1 MALVVAV
8 ILAMGRN
15 ADDAFP
21 PHADGAGSGPCDS
34 ASIRL
39 SLELIAAAIRVLD
52 YVLHLGEDGDGDVE
66 EVLRA
71 GIAQAPQLAGV
82 GVELP
87 AGERVLVLD
96 VDEAAAGDVANP
108 DLDGP
113 PRNVHFVAVVEL
125 EQVVHRRAI
134 AVVVRGLALVRE
146 LRHVLGVVV
155 HDARV
160 EVLLPLEPDRHAGAV
175 HSRAASRRVRLP
187 RKRPIARDHPPPLS
201 RDAQASN

>member
-1 MALVVAV
+1 M
-8 ILAMGRN
+8 
-15 ADDAFP
+15 
-21 PHADGAGSGPCDS
+21 
-34 ASIRL
+34 
-39 SLELIAAAIRVLD
+39 
-52 YVLHLGEDGDGDVE
+52 
-66 EVLRA
+66 
-71 GIAQAPQLAGV
+71 
-82 GVELP
+82 
-87 AGERVLVLD
+87 LD

-108 DLDGP
+108 DLGGP

-175 HSRAASRRVRLP
+175 HSHAASRRVRLP
-187 RKRPIARDHPPPLS
+187 WKRPIARDHPPPLS